1 MGLYM
6 LTGEYNI
13 TLDEMG
19 RIALPR
25 KMRDGLKENY
35 IILSKGAD
43 HCLWLYTPDY
53 WKQQADDIVNN
64 TDEFSDYG
72 RLMRQ
77 IFIGTSQECDIDKQG
92 RILIPPSLR
101 SKVGLSRDCVL
112 LGQVHYFEIW
122 ADDHYKAH
130 LDASRENYKTGLKE
144 LSSLRMKKKDLGNG
158 GNRSFSGAAGA
169 NAGVSGTEEQP

>member
-1 MGLYM
+1 M

-13 TLDEMG
+13 TLDDMG

-25 KMRDGLKENY
+25 KMRDNLKENY
-35 IILSKGAD
+35 IILTKGAD
-43 HCLWLYTPDY
+43 HCLWMYTPDY
-53 WKQQADDIVNN
+53 WKQQVDDIVNN
-64 TDEFSDYG
+64 TDEFSDFG

-101 SKVGLSRDCVL
+101 FKVGLSKECVL
-112 LGQVHYFEIW
+112 LGQVYYFEIW
-122 ADDHYKAH
+122 SDDHYKAH
-130 LDASRENYKTGLKE
+130 LDACKDNYRAGLKE

-158 GNRSFSGAAGA
+158 GNSTLSGAAGA
-169 NAGVSGTEEQP
+169 DNTVFGAKGQQ